1 VRRAISTGGEPADDR
16 DRTLLRA
23 VALRVKAEEEA
34 GLLRGITDGPSALEL
49 LRQARTSIAH
59 ATELDSRLSQIA
71 RVAHEGGLREHE
83 RAWSRTRFRLVRA
96 IADLWLVQDRT
107 RTAGSTPI
115 P

>member
-1 VRRAISTGGEPADDR
+1 MSSDGEPANDR

-34 GLLRGITDGPSALEL
+34 GFLRGVADSPSALEL
-49 LRQARTSIAH
+49 LRQARTSIGH

-71 RVAHEGGLREHE
+71 RVAHDGGLREHE

-96 IADLWLVQDRT
+96 IAELWLVQDRI
-107 RTAGSTPI
+107 RPAG
-115 P
+115 